1 MPKAGDKHFAYTK
14 AGEKAAKTHA
24 AKTGK
29 KVEHSGPYM
38 KKSGFKM
45 KGSPFQRNFGIG
57 SPMKEE
63 TTRIGY
69 TGADIDPARS
79 YEYKGAKI
87 PSFRDMV
94 SLEQQQAYAKKVDE
108 RRAKRKEGKKKS
120 EDVGLDKQKT
130 KTRLDP
136 GVDFTKSSVEK
147 FDPLAEELAEEKI
160 KYGET
165 DDITSKKLNL
175 TMPSKYEKPTTNI
188 RGNLS

>member
-1 MPKAGDKHFAYTK
+1 MPKVGDKHFAYTK

-24 AKTGK
+24 AKTGQ
-29 KVEHSGPYM
+29 KVEHGGPYM
-38 KKSGFKM
+38 KNSGFKM

-63 TTRIGY
+63 TGLSY

-108 RRAKRKEGKKKS
+108 RRAKRKEEKATADRKKRQEEFVKTVPEVKTIDEPEI
-120 EDVGLDKQKT
+120 EDSLEPTLQ
-130 KTRLDP
+130 
-136 GVDFTKSSVEK
+136 
-147 FDPLAEELAEEKI
+147 PLTNPAEKI
-160 KYGET
+160 IPK
-165 DDITSKKLNL
+165 IT
-175 TMPSKYEKPTTNI
+175 
-188 RGNLS
+188 